1 MIDRS
6 LCPLCLCGSFHPLAL
21 EKCILEYILPT
32 KAGRAGFGIKVR
44 SSFTFHRILKKPLVI
59 SITNGFLLGEITRNG
74 IT

>member
-1 MIDRS
+1 MAGRQALD
-6 LCPLCLCGSFHPLAL
+6 LAIVVRIHGGQL
-21 EKCILEYILPT
+21 EVGYILPT

-59 SITNGFLLGEITRNG
+59 EITNGFLLGEITRNG